1 MGRPITVQ
9 ALTSYPFTMAKAMKA
24 MKAMAAMKAMK
35 AMKKKAVS
43 KVAKGRFAKS
53 VVFRG
58 TKAKTVGG
66 LTKTDLVENKRGKIV
81 SKKSLAH
88 GKKMYAN
95 IKGWTAAVQ
104 KARKAL
110 NVKGFVAVKKGSPL
124 YKKAKEFFA

>member
-1 MGRPITVQ
+1 MG
-9 ALTSYPFTMAKAMKA
+9 
-24 MKAMAAMKAMK
+24 
-35 AMKKKAVS
+35 
-43 KVAKGRFAKS
+43 GRFAKS

-95 IKGWTAAVQ
+95 IKAWTAEGQKGTQCEGLRCCQEGLSSLQEGQGVFQLSVSVWLQLRPWGYLRPWSAV
-104 KARKAL
+104 ACLIAS
-110 NVKGFVAVKKGSPL
+110 AC
-124 YKKAKEFFA
+124 

>member
-1 MGRPITVQ
+1 MGFLSFRNGQ
-9 ALTSYPFTMAKAMKA
+9 GYEGNEGHGCHEGHESHEE
-24 MKAMAAMKAMK
+24 
-35 AMKKKAVS
+35 KAVS
-43 KVAKGRFAKS
+43 KIAKGKMAKS

-95 IKGWTAAVQ
+95 IKAWTAAVQ

-110 NVKGFVAVKKGSPL
+110 NVKGFVAVKKG
-124 YKKAKEFFA
+124 YA